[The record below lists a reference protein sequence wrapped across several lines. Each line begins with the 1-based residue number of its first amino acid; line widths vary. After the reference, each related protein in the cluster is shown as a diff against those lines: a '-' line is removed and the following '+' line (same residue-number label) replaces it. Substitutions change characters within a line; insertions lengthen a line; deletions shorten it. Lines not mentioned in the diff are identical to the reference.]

1 MDTHLVKLCKYN
13 VWANQRI
20 CTWLSQVEIKV
31 DTELISSFP
40 TLRKTLYH
48 LWDAQ
53 FIWLARLNGDA
64 PNTWPSH
71 HFKGTLSEA
80 IHGIQ
85 ENSMAFVSFIESL
98 DASEYQRSVEFKSL
112 DGTSY
117 FNTTEEIIQ
126 HVMNHSTYHRG
137 QLITMLRTVGFTA
150 VESTD
155 FIRYL
160 RMTENSAKD

>member
-1 MDTHLVKLCKYN
+1 MDSHLIKLCKFN
-13 VWANQRI
+13 VWANDRI
-20 CTWLSQVEIKV
+20 CTWIKKADLKV
-31 DTELISSFP
+31 DEELKSSFP
-40 TLRKTLYH
+40 SIRKTLYH

-53 FIWLARLNGDA
+53 FIWLSRLNGES

-71 HFKGTLSEA
+71 SFEGNLDEA
-80 IHGIQ
+80 IAGVHQ
-85 ENSMAFVSFIESL
+85 NSLAFVSFIESL
-98 DASEYQRSVEFKSL
+98 NVSEYQRPVEFKSI

-117 FNTTEEIIQ
+117 FNSVEEIIT
-126 HVMNHSTYHRG
+126 HVVNHSTYHRG

-160 RMTENSAKD
+160 RMREKGQ